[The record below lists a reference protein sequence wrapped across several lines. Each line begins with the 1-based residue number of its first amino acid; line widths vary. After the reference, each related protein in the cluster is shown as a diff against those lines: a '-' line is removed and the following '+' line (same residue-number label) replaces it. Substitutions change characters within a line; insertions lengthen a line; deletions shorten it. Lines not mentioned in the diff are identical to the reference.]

1 NGFGEPEAVESI
13 LPGTLLGELALITG
27 QAHSTTVVSDSC
39 VVLWEL
45 PKSVYDELCAR
56 EPAKMLA
63 FVRLALM
70 YPAQGMKAI
79 TAYAFCAQ

>member
-1 NGFGEPEAVESI
+1 
-13 LPGTLLGELALITG
+13 LALITG
-27 QAHSTTVVSDSC
+27 QPHGTTVVSDGS
-39 VVLWEL
+39 VVMWEL
-45 PKSVYDELCAR
+45 SKSVFDELSAA